1 MLRRVRGSSSNS
13 SGDRVDELRPLRRLT
28 PAVRYTPRMKSS
40 PADDEAAR
48 KDRAA
53 NRGRMTGRVL
63 TLGEEEPREAT
74 HGTSAERI
82 SLLVELTEAA
92 WAMTGQPWP
101 SLPRAQWPG
110 RVRLLGE
117 VP

>member
-1 MLRRVRGSSSNS
+1 M
-13 SGDRVDELRPLRRLT
+13 
-28 PAVRYTPRMKSS
+28 PAVRYTLCMAFSA
-40 PADDEAAR
+40 ADDEAAAR
-48 KDRAA
+48 KHRAA
-53 NRGRMTGRVL
+53 MRGQMTGRVL
-63 TLGEEEPREAT
+63 ALGEEEPAEAPPQ
-74 HGTSAERI
+74 TSAERI